1 MIQQHKNVIFKQNG
15 FSLIEALVAFLI
27 LSVGMLGIA
36 SLQLLS
42 LKAGH
47 TAVLRTVAVIKAEEM
62 FERIRNNP
70 VVLDP
75 DNLDAAGSSYVVL
88 AGDFGTSHGCNDATI
103 PMTVCSFAQMAQ
115 DDIFNWKE
123 SLRNS
128 LPNNAGTT
136 ASIDVAAKI
145 PGTLPVATVT
155 ITINWQERG
164 QNAQGEP
171 VLTPMSYIVSAHICD
186 NTKC

>member
-1 MIQQHKNVIFKQNG
+1 MIKQHKKTMFKQNG

-47 TAVLRTVAVIKAEEM
+47 TAVLRTIAVIKAEEM
-62 FERIRNNP
+62 FERIRSNP

-75 DNLDAAGSSYVVL
+75 DNVNAANSSYAVL
-88 AGDFGTSHGCNDATI
+88 AGDPGQSFNCNDSNGAVELCTFVQI
-103 PMTVCSFAQMAQ
+103 AQ
-115 DDIFNWKE
+115 DDIFNWKN
-123 SLRNS
+123 SLKNS

-136 ASIDVAAKI
+136 ASIDVLPKT
-145 PGTLPVATVT
+145 PGILPTATVT
-155 ITINWQERG
+155 ITINWQERN
-164 QNAQGEP
+164 QE
-171 VLTPMSYIVSAHICD
+171 TKTMDTMSYSVSAHICD
-186 NTKC
+186 NTGC

>member
-1 MIQQHKNVIFKQNG
+1 MRYLHKNMIFKQRG

-47 TAVLRTVAVIKAEEM
+47 TAVLRTIAVIKAEEM

-75 DNLDAAGSSYVVL
+75 ATVGSSYAVL
-88 AGDFGTSHGCNDATI
+88 AGDLGTSHSCNDSSGAVELCNYI
-103 PMTVCSFAQMAQ
+103 QIAQ

-123 SLRNS
+123 SLKNS

-136 ASIDVAAKI
+136 ASIDVVAKI

-164 QNAQGEP
+164 RNAQGEP
-171 VLTPMSYIVSAHICD
+171 VMTPMSYIVSAHICD

>member
-1 MIQQHKNVIFKQNG
+1 MIQQHKNTIFKQNG

-47 TAVLRTVAVIKAEEM
+47 TAVLRTIAVIKTEEM

-75 DNLDAAGSSYVVL
+75 DNPVAANSSYIV
-88 AGDFGTSHGCNDATI
+88 GETDFGQDFNCDDSGGAVELCTF
-103 PMTVCSFAQMAQ
+103 VQMAQ
-115 DDIFNWKE
+115 DDIFNWKQ
-123 SLRNS
+123 SLKNS

-136 ASIDVAAKI
+136 ASIAVVAKT
-145 PGTLPVATVT
+145 PGTLPAATVT
-155 ITINWQERG
+155 ITINWQERDR
-164 QNAQGEP
+164 NAQGDP
-171 VLTPMSYIVSAHICD
+171 VMTPMSYVVSAHICD

>member
-1 MIQQHKNVIFKQNG
+1 MMHQHTHKQNG

-42 LKAGH
+42 LRAGH

-70 VVLDP
+70 IVLDP
-75 DNLDAAGSSYVVL
+75 ATAGNGYEVGV
-88 AGDFGTSHGCNDATI
+88 GDLGTSHGCNDSTN
-103 PMTVCSFAQMAQ
+103 TVVLCSYTKMAQ
-115 DDIFNWKE
+115 DDIYNWKK

-136 ASIDVAAKI
+136 ASVAVLAKT
-145 PGTLPVATVT
+145 PGTLPTATVT
-155 ITINWQERG
+155 ITINWKERE
-164 QNAQGEP
+164 QG
-171 VLTPMSYIVSAHICD
+171 TKNMTTMSYVVAAHICD
-186 NTKC
+186 NTSC

>member
-1 MIQQHKNVIFKQNG
+1 MMKQYKKIAFCQRG

-47 TAVLRTVAVIKAEEM
+47 TATLRTVAVIKTEEM

-75 DNLDAAGSSYVVL
+75 DEVGSYDAAILDLGDNNGCHDHGVL
-88 AGDFGTSHGCNDATI
+88 NICTSAEL
-103 PMTVCSFAQMAQ
+103 AR
-115 DDIFNWKE
+115 DDIYNWKAD
-123 SLRNS
+123 LRNS

-136 ASIDVAAKI
+136 ASIGVVDRV
-145 PGTLPVATVT
+145 PGIQPTATVT
-155 ITINWQERG
+155 ITVNWQER
-164 QNAQGEP
+164 NPETLAMD
-171 VLTPMSYIVSAHICD
+171 TMSYSVSAHICD

>member
-1 MIQQHKNVIFKQNG
+1 MIQQHKNTIFKQNG

-75 DNLDAAGSSYVVL
+75 ATAGSSYAVL
-88 AGDFGTSHGCNDATI
+88 AGDLGTSHSCNDSSGAVELCNYI
-103 PMTVCSFAQMAQ
+103 QIAQ

-123 SLRNS
+123 SLKNS
-128 LPNNAGTT
+128 LPNNSGTT
-136 ASIDVAAKI
+136 ASIDVLPKT
-145 PGTLPVATVT
+145 PGTLPTATVT
-155 ITINWQERG
+155 ITINWQERN
-164 QNAQGEP
+164 QETQ
-171 VLTPMSYIVSAHICD
+171 TMDTMSYSVSSHICD